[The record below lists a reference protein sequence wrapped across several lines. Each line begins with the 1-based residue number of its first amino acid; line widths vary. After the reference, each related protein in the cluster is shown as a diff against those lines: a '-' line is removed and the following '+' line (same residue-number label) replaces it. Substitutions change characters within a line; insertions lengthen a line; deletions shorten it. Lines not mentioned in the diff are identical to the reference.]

1 MSELKRYQNPEVFER
16 LAMDYAIGLMR
27 GRARQRFETL
37 MQRHLYL
44 RAVTQAYEQYFAGLN
59 ECLPEQQPSE
69 KVWQAIEQQLDLEK
83 TSLHKMSQK
92 TPSAPSPKKSTG
104 LFAWWHTLGAQTAGF
119 VASLALLFGIGFSL
133 VNSGSVSAYVAMMES
148 TDTQRPTI
156 MATVKKGEGVYLHFI
171 QQGSQQTTIPQ
182 GMTLRLWC
190 IPKEGGVPMM
200 MGDVSTHDDQVV
212 KLDQAGW
219 NDLRNVGRLAISL
232 EPMQTKESTP
242 QGDILYQG
250 KLMIMSDND

>member
-1 MSELKRYQNPEVFER
+1 MGATRFGEITRMSELKRYQNPEVFER
-16 LAMDYAIGLMR
+16 LAMDYAIGMMR

-44 RAVTQAYEQYFAGLN
+44 RAVTQAYEQYFAGFN
-59 ECLPEQQPSE
+59 EYLPEKQPPA
-69 KVWQAIEQQLDLEK
+69 KVWQAIETQLALEK
-83 TSLHKMSQK
+83 TNANNENVTHTKPTITQPTRRKQLPQK
-92 TPSAPSPKKSTG
+92 PATG
-104 LFAWWHTLGAQTAGF
+104 LFGWWHVLGAQTTGL
-119 VASLALLFGIGFSL
+119 VASLALLFGVGFSL

-171 QQGSQQTTIPQ
+171 QQGQQQTTVPQ

-190 IPKEGGVPMM
+190 IPKEGGAPMM
-200 MGDVSTHDDQVV
+200 MGDVSTNADQVV

-232 EPMQTKESTP
+232 ES
-242 QGDILYQG
+242 
-250 KLMIMSDND
+250 

>member
-16 LAMDYAIGLMR
+16 LAMDYAIGMMQ

-59 ECLPEQQPSE
+59 EFLPEQQPSE

-83 TSLHKMSQK
+83 TSSHKISQK
-92 TPSAPSPKKSTG
+92 APSAPSIKKSTG
-104 LFAWWHTLGAQTAGF
+104 LFAWWHSLGTQTAGLL
-119 VASLALLFGIGFSL
+119 ASLALLFGMGFSL

-148 TDTQRPTI
+148 TDTQRPTV
-156 MATVKKGEGVYLHFI
+156 MATVKKGEGIYLHFI
-171 QQGSQQTTIPQ
+171 QQTTVPQ
-182 GMTLRLWC
+182 GMTMRLWC
-190 IPKEGGVPMM
+190 IPKQGGEPMM
-200 MGDVSTHDDQVV
+200 MGDVSVQDDQFV
-212 KLDQAGW
+212 KLDKAAW

-232 EPMQTKESTP
+232 ESMQAQSQKPE
-242 QGDILYQG
+242 GDILYQG
-250 KLMIMSDND
+250 KLMIMADNK

>member
-16 LAMDYAIGLMR
+16 LAMDYAIGMMQ

-59 ECLPEQQPSE
+59 EFLPEQQPPE

-83 TSLHKMSQK
+83 TSLNTISQQS
-92 TPSAPSPKKSTG
+92 PAPKKSAIKQSTG
-104 LFAWWHTLGAQTAGF
+104 LFAWWHSLGTQTAGL

-148 TDTQRPTI
+148 TDTQRPTV

-171 QQGSQQTTIPQ
+171 QQTTVPQ
-182 GMTLRLWC
+182 GMTMRLWC
-190 IPKEGGVPMM
+190 IPKQGGEPMM
-200 MGDVSTHDDQVV
+200 MGDVSVQDDQFV
-212 KLDQAGW
+212 KLDKAAW
-219 NDLRNVGRLAISL
+219 NELRNVGRLAISL
-232 EPMQTKESTP
+232 EPMQAQSQKPE
-242 QGDILYQG
+242 GDILYQG
-250 KLMIMSDND
+250 KLMIMADNK

>member
-16 LAMDYAIGLMR
+16 LAMDYAIGMMQ

-59 ECLPEQQPSE
+59 EFLPEQQPSE

-83 TSLHKMSQK
+83 TSSHKISQK
-92 TPSAPSPKKSTG
+92 TLSAPSTKKSTG
-104 LFAWWHTLGAQTAGF
+104 LFAWWHSLGIQTAGL
-119 VASLALLFGIGFSL
+119 VASLALLFGMGFSL

-148 TDTQRPTI
+148 TDTQRPTV
-156 MATVKKGEGVYLHFI
+156 MATVKKGEGIYLHFI
-171 QQGSQQTTIPQ
+171 QQTTVPQ
-182 GMTLRLWC
+182 GMTMRLWC
-190 IPKEGGVPMM
+190 IPKQGGEPMM
-200 MGDVSTHDDQVV
+200 MGDVSVQDDQFV
-212 KLDQAGW
+212 KLDKAAW

-232 EPMQTKESTP
+232 EPMQAQSQKPE
-242 QGDILYQG
+242 GDILYQG
-250 KLMIMSDND
+250 KLMIMADNK